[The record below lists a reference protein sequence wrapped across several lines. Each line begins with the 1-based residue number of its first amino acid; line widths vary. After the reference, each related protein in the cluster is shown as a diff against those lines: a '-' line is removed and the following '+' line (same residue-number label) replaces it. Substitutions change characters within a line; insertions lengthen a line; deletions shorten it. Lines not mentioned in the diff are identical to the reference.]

1 MKALGINWFIEG
13 SIDFEHK
20 KYVLLAYLQHIN
32 KHFRSSQLYPD
43 LGDLIFHYN
52 NLLHFKNNK
61 VLMQQNF
68 PQRLTKADFD
78 ALKLTYE
85 KMVKDDY
92 VMQEIEQII
101 TYSLEKMNPA
111 LQQGK
116 EIYDFVETRLLIDSV
131 GVLPLIANFGY
142 LFIRNGDEKGLH
154 VYEYG
159 ITVFE
164 GKDDAFRG
172 ISTTYIAN
180 YSLSFVN
187 TPESIKIDLIN
198 SRKQLPNPAVY
209 QVACDITFPLEQTL
223 LPVAKRSLVKY
234 ISKAA

>member
-32 KHFRSSQLYPD
+32 RHFRSSQLYPD
-43 LGDLIFHYN
+43 LGDLVFHYN

-92 VMQEIEQII
+92 VMQEIERII
-101 TYSLEKMNPA
+101 TFSLEKMNPA

-116 EIYDFVETRLLIDSV
+116 EIYDFVETRLLIDPV
-131 GVLPLIANFGY
+131 GVLPLIADFGY
-142 LFIRNGDEKGLH
+142 LFIRNGDERGLH
-154 VYEYG
+154 VYEYN
-159 ITVFE
+159 IT
-164 GKDDAFRG
+164 FRG

-180 YSLSFVN
+180 YSLSFVH
-187 TPESIKIDLIN
+187 TPESIKIDLIS

-209 QVACDITFPLEQTL
+209 QVACDINFPLEQTL

>member
-1 MKALGINWFIEG
+1 
-13 SIDFEHK
+13 
-20 KYVLLAYLQHIN
+20 
-32 KHFRSSQLYPD
+32 
-43 LGDLIFHYN
+43 
-52 NLLHFKNNK
+52 
-61 VLMQQNF
+61 MQQNF

-101 TYSLEKMNPA
+101 TFSLEKMNPA

-116 EIYDFVETRLLIDSV
+116 EIYDFVETRLLIDPI
-131 GVLPLIANFGY
+131 GVLPLIADFGY

-154 VYEYG
+154 VYEYT

-164 GKDDAFRG
+164 GKDDQFRG
-172 ISTTYIAN
+172 ISTSYIAN
-180 YSLSFVN
+180 YSLSFVH
-187 TPESIKIDLIN
+187 TPESIKIDLIT

-209 QVACDITFPLEQTL
+209 QVACNLNFPLRQTL